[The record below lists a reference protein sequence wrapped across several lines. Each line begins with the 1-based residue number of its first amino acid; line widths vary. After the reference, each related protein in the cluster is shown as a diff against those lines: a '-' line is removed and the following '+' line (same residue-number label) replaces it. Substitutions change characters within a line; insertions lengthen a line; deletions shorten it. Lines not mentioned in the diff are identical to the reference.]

1 MPPTACLQCS
11 ADRPADALEHRILDG
26 SFQSGQAPQRRAS
39 SARWDNGQI
48 VEENL
53 LYDLVT
59 FMRQLGLSG

>member
-1 MPPTACLQCS
+1 LQCS
-11 ADRPADALEHRILDG
+11 ADRTAGALEHGILDG

-53 LYDLVT
+53 FDDFYDLVT